1 MLAPWTDQARWRR
14 VSGSVSGVVMG
25 VRELKEE
32 ALDLY
37 ARRKFKECARTYGR
51 LLELEPRDPHL
62 YVRHAEAWRRA
73 GDRLK
78 AVASYRAAAA
88 LLLEL
93 GCEARARAALKVAL
107 ELDPRDTELAKA
119 LERLTSAYAS
129 RREEAHLPP
138 KPVQVPPQ
146 RPPSRIPEE
155 KREQVELHTRAANVP
170 GRLALPPAPAA
181 PAGPLPSTAE
191 VRRLSANT
199 LALRAAPGTRWVVVS
214 SRTPLTAYEVDSLER
229 VKAREF
235 TLEVTLNPEA

>member
-1 MLAPWTDQARWRR
+1 
-14 VSGSVSGVVMG
+14 GVVMG

-32 ALDLY
+32 AMDLY
-37 ARRKFKECARTYGR
+37 ARRKFTECARTYSR

-73 GDRLK
+73 GDRAK
-78 AVASYRAAAA
+78 AITSYRAAAE

-107 ELDPRDTELAKA
+107 ELDPKDTELAYA
-119 LERLTSAYAS
+119 LARLTPTF
-129 RREEAHLPP
+129 AHATRPAP
-138 KPVQVPPQ
+138 TQ

-170 GRLALPPAPAA
+170 GRLALPPAPSTPVA
-181 PAGPLPSTAE
+181 PLPSTAE
-191 VRRLSANT
+191 VRRLSTNT
-199 LALRAAPGTRWVVVS
+199 IALRAAPGTRWVVVS
-214 SRTPLTAYEVDSLER
+214 SRAPLTAYEVDSLER

-235 TLEVTLNPEA
+235 TLEVTMTPES

>member
-1 MLAPWTDQARWRR
+1 
-14 VSGSVSGVVMG
+14 MG

-73 GDRLK
+73 GDRAK
-78 AVASYRAAAA
+78 AIASYRTAAE
-88 LLLEL
+88 LLLQL

-107 ELDPRDTELAKA
+107 ELDPRDTEVVKA
-119 LERLTSAYAS
+119 MERLTLAYAA
-129 RREEAHLPP
+129 RREEARPP
-138 KPVQVPPQ
+138 YQSVHAPP
-146 RPPSRIPEE
+146 RRSPSRIPEE

-170 GRLALPPAPAA
+170 GRLALPPAPAS
-181 PAGPLPSTAE
+181 PGTPLPSTAE

-199 LALRAAPGTRWVVVS
+199 LAMRAAPGTRWVVVS
-214 SRTPLTAYEVDSLER
+214 SRTPLTVYEVDSLER

-235 TLEVTLNPEA
+235 TLEVTVTPEA